1 MKTQTVALAFLFGL
15 LPVLAERENVLV
27 EDVDPF
33 EIAIQSKPPL
43 PKMVQTQVE
52 FIELSHE
59 ALTSLLFLSQPKTTD
74 GMALRK
80 KLQDMVGK
88 GEAKVLETQLVVCR
102 SGQKATNES
111 IHEFIYPTEYGEPR
125 LPGTCG
131 GSDPERSSS
140 VRESHVR
147 FPPPLRPGIWDARSR
162 WRPSFPTTINS
173 SICGFSRK
181 SSGIPATPLAGN
193 NGCPWAPFTKSQMP
207 DFYTL
212 RVNPS
217 VTCVAGQYQMVSVVS
232 PKDAKGETDMS
243 RKVVVFVKC
252 DVLTVK

>member
-15 LPVLAERENVLV
+15 LPVLAERETVLV

-59 ALTSLLFLSQPKTTD
+59 ALTNLLFLSQPKTTD

-88 GEAKVLETQLVVCR
+88 GEAKVLETQVVVCR

-111 IHEFIYPTEYGEPR
+111 IHEFIYTTEYGEPS
-125 LPGTCG
+125 LPGTFG
-131 GSDPERSSS
+131 DSPRSDPTRVRPIPTAFETRNLGCTIEVTPILSEDHKTIDLQLFPEIVWHTGNVLWLETTDALGS
-140 VRESHVR
+140 V
-147 FPPPLRPGIWDARSR
+147 FKL
-162 WRPSFPTTINS
+162 
-173 SICGFSRK
+173 
-181 SSGIPATPLAGN
+181 
-193 NGCPWAPFTKSQMP
+193 QMP

-212 RVNPS
+212 RVNTR

-252 DVLTVK
+252 DVLAVK